1 MSLKVHIHK
10 KLKGFVLRVDF
21 ETDGKPMGI
30 LGASGSGKSMTLKCI
45 AGIVTPDEGYI
56 ELNGKV
62 LFDSKNKINLKP
74 QERKVGYLF
83 QNYALFPNMTVEQ
96 NIAAGIIGSKNEKAR
111 VVTKM
116 LHNFKL
122 QGLEKRYPSQ
132 LSGGQQQ
139 RVALARILA
148 YEPDALLLDEPF
160 SALDAYLKEEL
171 QIQLHDLL
179 DSYKGESLL
188 VTHSR
193 NEVYELTNNLIV
205 MDHGIVLMDGDT
217 KNIFLAP
224 LKMQVARLTGC
235 KNISRAKKIADNQ
248 VEAFDWGI
256 TFTVKAQ
263 VPDNLTGIGIRAH
276 DFKSYMKSNT
286 ANSVFLEEETLN
298 KIPCKVKNITESPFE
313 WIVIIDTKGN
323 KQDSLINNQSTMIDS
338 KYSVMNDQNSD
349 INHENTTIWWKISKN
364 QLNSQLSN
372 GMPDFVT
379 VAPEDILLL
388 VD

>member
-10 KLKGFVLRVDF
+10 KLKGFELKVDF
-21 ETDGKPMGI
+21 ETDGKTMGI
-30 LGASGSGKSMTLKCI
+30 LGSSGSGKSMTLKCI
-45 AGIVTPDEGYI
+45 AGIITPDEGYI

-96 NIAAGIIGSKNEKAR
+96 NIAAGIIGSKSEKAR

-116 LHNFKL
+116 LHSFKL

-179 DSYKGESLL
+179 DSYNGESLL

-193 NEVYELTNNLIV
+193 NEVYELTKNLIV
-205 MDHGIVLMDGDT
+205 MDHGKVLMDGDT

-248 VEAFDWGI
+248 VEALDWGMV
-256 TFTVKAQ
+256 FTVKAQ
-263 VPDNLTGIGIRAH
+263 VPDSITGIGIRAH
-276 DFKSYMKSNT
+276 DFKPCVKTNIE
-286 ANSVFLEEETLN
+286 NSLFEEEKTQN
-298 KIPCKVKNITESPFE
+298 KVPCKVQNITESPFE
-313 WIVIIDTKGN
+313 WVVIIDTKGN
-323 KQDSLINNQSTMIDS
+323 NQDSIINSQSTMIDN
-338 KYSVMNDQNSD
+338 KNSVRNDQNSD
-349 INHENTTIWWKISKN
+349 ITNKNTTIWWKISKN
-364 QLNSQLSN
+364 QLNSQISN
-372 GMPDFVT
+372 GMPDFIT

>member
-10 KLKGFVLRVDF
+10 KLKGFELKVDF
-21 ETDGKPMGI
+21 ETDGNPMGI
-30 LGASGSGKSMTLKCI
+30 LGSSGSGKSMTLKCI
-45 AGIVTPDEGYI
+45 AGIITPDEGYI
-56 ELNGKV
+56 ELGGKV

-83 QNYALFPNMTVEQ
+83 QNYALFPNMTVAQ
-96 NIAAGIIGSKNEKAR
+96 NIAAGIIGSKSEKAR
-111 VVTKM
+111 VVAKM
-116 LHNFKL
+116 LYNFKL

-160 SALDAYLKEEL
+160 SALDAYLKDEL

-193 NEVYELTNNLIV
+193 NEAYELTKDLVV
-205 MDHGIVLMDGDT
+205 MDHGKVLIAGNT
-217 KNIFLAP
+217 RNTFLDP

-248 VEAFDWGI
+248 VEAFDWGMI
-256 TFTVKAQ
+256 FTVKAQ
-263 VPDNLTGIGIRAH
+263 VPDNITGIGIRAH
-276 DFKSYMKSNT
+276 SFKPCAKTNT
-286 ANSVFLEEETLN
+286 VNNQFQEEEVIN

-313 WIVIIDTKGN
+313 WVVIIDTKGN
-323 KQDSLINNQSTMIDS
+323 KQDSLINNQSTMIDYENS
-338 KYSVMNDQNSD
+338 LMNEQNSD
-349 INHENTTIWWKISKN
+349 IDNENTSIWWKINKN

-372 GMPDFVT
+372 GMPDFIT

>member
-10 KLKGFVLRVDF
+10 KLKGFELKVDF

-30 LGASGSGKSMTLKCI
+30 LGSSGSGKSMTLKCI
-45 AGIVTPDEGYI
+45 AGIITPDEGYI
-56 ELNGKV
+56 ELGGKV

-83 QNYALFPNMTVEQ
+83 QNYALFPNMTVEE
-96 NIAAGIIGSKNEKAR
+96 NIAIGIIGSKSEKAQ
-111 VVTKM
+111 VVTRM

-193 NEVYELTNNLIV
+193 NEVYELTKDLVV
-205 MDHGIVLMDGDT
+205 MDHGKLLMAGDT
-217 KNIFLAP
+217 KKIFLAP
-224 LKMQVARLTGC
+224 SKMQVARLTGC
-235 KNISRAKKIADNQ
+235 KNISKAKKIADNQ
-248 VEAFDWGI
+248 VEALDWGMI
-256 TFTVKAQ
+256 FTVKDQ
-263 VPDNLTGIGIRAH
+263 VSDDITGIGIRAH
-276 DFKSYMKSNT
+276 DFKPCAKTNVE
-286 ANSVFLEEETLN
+286 NSLYQEEKTQN
-298 KIPCKVKNITESPFE
+298 KVPCKVKNITESPFE

-323 KQDSLINNQSTMIDS
+323 NQESVISNQSTMAENKNSFID
-338 KYSVMNDQNSD
+338 VQNSD
-349 INHENTTIWWKISKN
+349 ITNQNTSIWWKISKN
-364 QLNSQLSN
+364 QLNSQLSD
-372 GMPDFVT
+372 GMPDFIT

-388 VD
+388 ED